1 MSIRTILYAAS
12 GGSAGQGAA
21 ELACRLAR
29 RFEAHVEGF
38 HVRADPRQAALA
50 FGDGFGS
57 PVVGDL
63 IERTAQEVAEAAARA
78 KQQFDQSIAAQGLPL
93 RADPPTLK
101 PGEAAAL
108 EATAAWREET
118 GYAGDLVPR
127 RGRLFD
133 LVVLGRSER
142 VVDQPHTD
150 VLEDTLIHCGRPV
163 LLAPA
168 KPPKEVGVTVAIAWN
183 GSAEAARAVAGAL
196 PFLRHAKAVRVLTAG
211 AKDVSDGSE
220 LVRALAW
227 RGIAAT
233 ARHPA
238 PLPGVAVG
246 QQLLAA
252 AREDAADLLV
262 MGGYGKAPWREMLL
276 GGTTRQVV
284 GHSLLPILIAH

>member
-1 MSIRTILYAAS
+1 MSIHTILCAAS

-21 ELACRLAR
+21 ELACRVAR
-29 RFEAHVEGF
+29 RFEGHLEGF

-78 KQQFDQSIAAQGLPL
+78 KQQFDQSVAAYNLPL
-93 RADPPTLK
+93 RTEPPTLK
-101 PGEAAAL
+101 PGEVATL

-118 GYAGDLVPR
+118 GFAGDLVPR
-127 RGRLFD
+127 RARLFD

-150 VLEDTLIHCGRPV
+150 VLEDTLMHCGRPV

-168 KPPKEVGVTVAIAWN
+168 RAPQELGVTVAIAWN
-183 GSAEAARAVAGAL
+183 ASAEAARALAGAL

-211 AKDVSDGSE
+211 ATDTAEGSA
-220 LVRALAW
+220 LVQSLAW

-233 ARHPA
+233 ARHRA
-238 PLPGVAVG
+238 PVPGVAVG

-252 AREDAADLLV
+252 AREENADLLV

-276 GGTTRQVV
+276 GGATRQVI
-284 GHSLLPILIAH
+284 GSSLLPILIAH

>member
-1 MSIRTILYAAS
+1 MSIRTIFYAAS
-12 GGSAGQGAA
+12 GGSASPGAA

-38 HVRADPRQAALA
+38 HVRADPRQAAIA

-57 PVVGDL
+57 PAVGDL
-63 IERTAQEVAEAAARA
+63 IERTAQEVADAAARA
-78 KQQFDQSIAAQGLPL
+78 KQQFDMAVAAHNLSL
-93 RADPPTLK
+93 RTEPPTIK
-101 PGEAAAL
+101 PAETVAQ

-118 GYAGDLVPR
+118 GFAGELVPR
-127 RGRLFD
+127 RGRLFE

-150 VLEDTLIHCGRPV
+150 VLEDTLMHCGRPV

-168 KPPKEVGVTVAIAWN
+168 RPPKELGVTIAIAWN
-183 GSAEAARAVAGAL
+183 ASAEAAHAVAGAL
-196 PFLRHAKAVRVLTAG
+196 PFLRRAQAVRVLTAG
-211 AKDVSDGSE
+211 ATHAAEGSA
-220 LVRALAW
+220 LVQALAW
-227 RGIAAT
+227 HGIAAT

-252 AREDAADLLV
+252 AREDNADLLV
-262 MGGYGKAPWREMLL
+262 MGGYGRAPWREMLL
-276 GGTTRQVV
+276 GGTTREVV